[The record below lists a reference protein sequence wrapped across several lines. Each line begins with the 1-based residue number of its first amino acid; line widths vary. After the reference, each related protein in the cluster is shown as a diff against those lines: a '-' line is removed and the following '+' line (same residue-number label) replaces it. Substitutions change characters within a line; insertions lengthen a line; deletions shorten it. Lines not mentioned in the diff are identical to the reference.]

1 MLELIL
7 GFVGEMLLQLVME
20 LLAEFGFHS
29 MRESF
34 RPQPNP
40 VLALIGYLLLGLL
53 AGGLSLLL
61 APQFLIAQDLRVPN
75 LAFAPV
81 LAGLAM
87 MALGAWRARRG
98 DELVRIDRFLYGY
111 CFALCIAIVRFRF
124 AG

>member
-1 MLELIL
+1 MLELIP

-20 LLAEFGFHS
+20 LLAEFGVHS

-34 RPQPNP
+34 RREPNP
-40 VLALIGYLLLGLL
+40 LLALIGYLLLGLL

-61 APQFLIAQDLRVPN
+61 APQFLIAQNLRLPN

-87 MALGAWRARRG
+87 MALGAWRAWRG
-98 DELVRIDRFLYGY
+98 EEPVRIDRFLYGY
-111 CFALCIAIVRFRF
+111 CFALAIAAVRFKF
-124 AG
+124 AA